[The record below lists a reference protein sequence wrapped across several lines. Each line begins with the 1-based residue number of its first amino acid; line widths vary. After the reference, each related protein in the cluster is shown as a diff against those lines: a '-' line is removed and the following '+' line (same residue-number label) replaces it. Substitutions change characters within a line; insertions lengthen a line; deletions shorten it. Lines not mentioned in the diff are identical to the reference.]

1 MADPVTISSGALRA
15 TVAPLGAE
23 LVSLT
28 DAAGRELMSDGDP
41 AFWSGRAPV
50 LFPIVGRLN
59 GDRYRIDGT
68 EYALPQHGFARR
80 MDFAV
85 AAQGDDHVRFRLTDT
100 PATHEVY
107 PFAFVL
113 EMDFALEGTALA
125 MTATITNPGAVPLP
139 ASFGYHP
146 AFAWPLPY
154 GGTKDEHRI
163 VFAEAEPAPIRAIA
177 PGGTIA
183 AEPVASPVTGRT
195 LTLSDDLFAN
205 DALIWD
211 RLESRSLHYGAVD
224 GATLEI
230 DFPDTEWLGLW
241 TKPGASFLCIEPWA
255 GMADP
260 ADFDGEFRDKPGVFE
275 IAPGASRVFRMMVRL
290 AEN

>member
-1 MADPVTISSGALRA
+1 MSHDPITIASGALRA

-41 AFWSGRAPV
+41 AFWSGRAPL

-59 GDRYRIDGT
+59 GDRYRIDGA
-68 EYALPQHGFARR
+68 EYTLPQHGFARR

-85 AAQGDDHVRFRLTDT
+85 AAQGEDHVRFRLTDT

-113 EMDFALEGTALA
+113 EMDFALEGAALT

-154 GGTKDEHRI
+154 GAAKAEHRI
-163 VFAEAEPAPIRAIA
+163 TFEQDEPAPIRAIA
-177 PGGTIA
+177 GGLIA
-183 AEPVASPVTGRT
+183 AETRATPVEGRT
-195 LTLSDDLFAN
+195 LALSDALFAD

-211 RLESRSLHYGAVD
+211 RLESRHLHYGPAD
-224 GATLEI
+224 GPALEI
-230 DFPDTEWLGLW
+230 AFPDTEWLGLW
-241 TKPGASFLCIEPWA
+241 TKPGAAFLCIEPWA

-260 ADFDGEFRDKPGVFE
+260 HGFAGDLRDKPGVFE
-275 IAPGASRVFRMMVRL
+275 IAPGASRIFRMMVRL